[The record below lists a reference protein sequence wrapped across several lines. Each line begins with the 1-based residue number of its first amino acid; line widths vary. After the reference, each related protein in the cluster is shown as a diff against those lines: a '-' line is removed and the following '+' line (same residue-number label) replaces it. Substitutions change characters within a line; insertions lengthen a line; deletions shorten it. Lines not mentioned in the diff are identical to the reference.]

1 MDHYDLVADQVSRLV
16 TNSYSTSF
24 GTATKLFPKTIRQDI
39 YNIYGLV
46 RVADEIVDTY
56 LGADAAEQLDGL
68 EQETYRALSSGYSA
82 NLIVHAFARTAVR
95 YDIGQEQLA
104 PFFYSMRLDTTP
116 QHYTPELYA
125 RYIDGS
131 AEVVGLMC
139 LKVFVNTDAEYTH
152 LEPGARALGAAFQK
166 VNFLRDLAA
175 DQADLERYYFPG
187 SSFATFDEAA
197 KLIIIAD
204 IETDFAIAKQ
214 AIAQLPASAR
224 PAVSAAYSYYS
235 RLLRKLKATP
245 ADELLQKRVRINNAV
260 KVGLLA
266 KTVVTARFARAKA
279 KA

>member
-1 MDHYDLVADQVSRLV
+1 MDQYNLVAAQVCQLV

-46 RVADEIVDTY
+46 RLADEIVDTY

-68 EQETYRALSSGYSA
+68 EQETYRALDSGYST
-82 NLIVHAFARTAVR
+82 NLIVHAFAQTAVKSN
-95 YDIGQEQLA
+95 IGQELIA

-139 LKVFVNTDAEYTH
+139 VKVFVTTDAEYTH

-175 DQADLERYYFPG
+175 DQANLERYYFPG
-187 SSFATFDEAA
+187 SSFTTFDEAT
-197 KLIIIAD
+197 KLTIIND
-204 IETDFAIAKQ
+204 IESDFVIAKH

-235 RLLRKLKATP
+235 RLLRKLKSTT
-245 ADELLQKRVRINNAV
+245 ADELLQKRVRINNV
-260 KVGLLA
+260 IKIGLLA
-266 KTVVTARFARAKA
+266 KTVVATRFTRVKD
-279 KA
+279 